1 MPTFEKVPSREQRAI
16 ACNREGTRTMSD
28 AVDVAPSLILR
39 PAKGLI
45 SFDSSGG
52 HQELRNAAACG
63 ADRYYDAASVFDRL
77 HRGRS
82 ALSFR
87 HAAARKLQ
95 LERPRDTTNMSCGG
109 TPEISHAEMYF
120 HYARPLSRGAAYCD
134 FERQVSREAR
144 GAMGYFAAAKL
155 NTSTAPPLHVS
166 HDVIDTKVHGPPAWR
181 PSSASSVR
189 RDDSLTSESH
199 VVPRSRP
206 SSAALLRNTVEYQR
220 RAESSLAGTT
230 HRSTTTAPDDERNPL
245 GAFMATKRSIS
256 KNLTFSKAPRITF

>member
-28 AVDVAPSLILR
+28 AVDVAPSLFLR

-109 TPEISHAEMYF
+109 TPEISHRLYMKVMRSGESAP
-120 HYARPLSRGAAYCD
+120 RRITL
-134 FERQVSREAR
+134 
-144 GAMGYFAAAKL
+144 KL
-155 NTSTAPPLHVS
+155 AVQRALRAPRYPMKRRRFNLTSTAPPLHVS

-206 SSAALLRNTVEYQR
+206 SSAASLRNTVEYQR

-230 HRSTTTAPDDERNPL
+230 HRSTTTAPEDERNPL

>member
-1 MPTFEKVPSREQRAI
+1 
-16 ACNREGTRTMSD
+16 MSD
-28 AVDVAPSLILR
+28 AVDVAPSLLFR

-63 ADRYYDAASVFDRL
+63 ADRYYDAGSVFDRL

-82 ALSFR
+82 AVSFR
-87 HAAARKLQ
+87 HSAARKLL
-95 LERPRDTTNMSCGG
+95 LERPRDSTNMMSGG
-109 TPEISHAEMYF
+109 TPEISEAVQYF
-120 HYARPLSRGAAYCD
+120 HYARPLSRGSAYCD
-134 FERQVSREAR
+134 FRRQVTREAR
-144 GAMGYFAAAKL
+144 GAIGYFAAGKL
-155 NTSTAPPLHVS
+155 TSNAAPPLHVS
-166 HDVIDTKVHGPPAWR
+166 HDIVDVKVHGPPAWR

-189 RDDSLTSESH
+189 RDDSIPAADNTM
-199 VVPRSRP
+199 RSRP
-206 SSAALLRNTVEYQR
+206 SSAASFRDTVQHSR

-230 HRSTTTAPDDERNPL
+230 HRSTAAASEDERNPL